1 MKSITK
7 EVIVK
12 RIALPLIAMLALL
25 GCSSDVVGPQPHGA
39 ADEVTPQ
46 SQPGVDGVDGVDGD
60 ACSENLAEIIEG
72 SVDDAEDLCSLL
84 SP

>member
-1 MKSITK
+1 M
-7 EVIVK
+7 K

-25 GCSSDVVGPQPHGA
+25 GCSGDVVGPQQPQGA

-46 SQPGVDGVDGVDGD
+46 SQPGVDGVDRDP
-60 ACSENLAEIIEG
+60 CSENLAEIIEG

>member
-1 MKSITK
+1 M
-7 EVIVK
+7 K

-25 GCSSDVVGPQPHGA
+25 GCSGDVVGPQPHGA

-46 SQPGVDGVDGVDGD
+46 SQPGVDGVDRDP
-60 ACSENLAEIIEG
+60 CSENLAEIIEG

>member
-1 MKSITK
+1 M
-7 EVIVK
+7 K

-25 GCSSDVVGPQPHGA
+25 GCSSDVVGPQQGA

-46 SQPGVDGVDGVDGD
+46 SQAGADRDP
-60 ACSENLAEIIEG
+60 CSENPAEIIEG
-72 SVDDAEDLCSLL
+72 SVDANPPDAEDWCTLL